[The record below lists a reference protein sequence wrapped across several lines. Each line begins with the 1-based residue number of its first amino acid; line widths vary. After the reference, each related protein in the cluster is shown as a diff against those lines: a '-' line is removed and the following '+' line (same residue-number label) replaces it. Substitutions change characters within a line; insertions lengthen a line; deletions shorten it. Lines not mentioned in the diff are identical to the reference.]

1 MKQEWITKSEVIKCG
16 KYGKI
21 SKHMGGFKHW
31 LKEGHLSTKEGRG
44 SNGKP
49 STFFNVNEL
58 DNLMT
63 KIEEMEEKYL
73 TEKEAVYSFG
83 IKETVTGNSVAG
95 RKRIG
100 EIIALCD
107 VEKIDYRYYEN
118 GFNKAFLYVDKEQ
131 LLHFLILI

>member
-49 STFFNVNEL
+49 STF
-58 DNLMT
+58 
-63 KIEEMEEKYL
+63 L
-73 TEKEAVYSFG
+73 T
-83 IKETVTGNSVAG
+83 
-95 RKRIG
+95 
-100 EIIALCD
+100 
-107 VEKIDYRYYEN
+107 
-118 GFNKAFLYVDKEQ
+118 
-131 LLHFLILI
+131 

>member
-1 MKQEWITKSEVIKCG
+1 
-16 KYGKI
+16 
-21 SKHMGGFKHW
+21 
-31 LKEGHLSTKEGRG
+31 
-44 SNGKP
+44 
-49 STFFNVNEL
+49 
-58 DNLMT
+58 MT

-107 VEKIDYRYYEN
+107 VEKLIIDITKMASIKLFIC
-118 GFNKAFLYVDKEQ
+118 G
-131 LLHFLILI
+131 